1 MKKLFTSVIVLLTSI
16 TIGQA
21 QDLPNWRPYDKNG
34 INVFEAPK
42 DTATTFDKVRVKV
55 GGAFALQYQA
65 LDHENTAVPVMN
77 TSTPPINLN
86 QLIEIGNNFNLP
98 TANLDLDV
106 ELYDGVN
113 MHLRTYLSS
122 RHHPEP
128 YVKGGYIQIDKLE
141 FISKGFMANAMKYLT
156 LKIGHMENNYG
167 DAHFRRTDNALALYN
182 PFVESYLMDSFTTEV
197 GAELYFRKNGFIAM
211 LGATNG
217 KLNQGVN
224 NPGATSPST
233 LIKIGYDKQLNEQLR
248 TRITGSVYH
257 TAQSARNYLYAGDR
271 GGSRYYF
278 VMENALASAS
288 ANYTS
293 GRINP
298 GLNNELTAIM
308 INPFVKY
315 NGFEFFGLFETSTG
329 KNNNEVDKRTFTQL
343 GAELLYRFGKTEQF
357 YVGGRYNSVSG
368 ETASTG
374 SGTSL
379 AAGDDIDVSR
389 YNFAAGWFITK
400 NILTKLEYV
409 NQKYDGYRNTNILN
423 GGGFNGF
430 VFEATISF

>member
-1 MKKLFTSVIVLLTSI
+1 MNKIVTSVVAVLAVI
-16 TIGQA
+16 TIGQS
-21 QDLPNWRPYDKNG
+21 QNLPNWRPYDKNG

-42 DTATTFDKVRVKV
+42 DTATTFKDVRVKV

-65 LDHENTAVPVMN
+65 MDHENTAVPVLN
-77 TSTPPINLN
+77 ANNVNVN
-86 QLIEIGNNFNLP
+86 QLIEVGNNFNLP

-141 FISKGFMANAMKYLT
+141 FISKGFMADAMQYLT

-197 GAELYFRKNGFIAM
+197 GAELYFQKNGFLAM
-211 LGATNG
+211 LGASNG

-233 LIKIGYDKQLNEQLR
+233 LVKLGYDKQLNDQLR

-257 TAQSARNYLYAGDR
+257 TAQSQNVYLYSGDR

-278 VMENALASAS
+278 MMENTLATAS
-288 ANYTS
+288 ANYKS
-293 GRINP
+293 GRIDP
-298 GLNNELTAIM
+298 GMKNEMTAIM

-315 NGFEFFGLFETSTG
+315 NGLEFFGLFETTSG
-329 KNNNEVDKRTFTQL
+329 KNSNEVDSRNYTQI

-357 YVGGRYNSVSG
+357 YFGGRYNTVSG

-374 SGTSL
+374 TPL

-389 YNFAAGWFITK
+389 YNLAAGWFMTK
-400 NILTKLEYV
+400 NILAKLEYV
-409 NQKYDGYRNTNILN
+409 NQKYEGYRDTNILN
-423 GGGFNGF
+423 GGAFNGF

>member
-1 MKKLFTSVIVLLTSI
+1 
-16 TIGQA
+16 
-21 QDLPNWRPYDKNG
+21 
-34 INVFEAPK
+34 
-42 DTATTFDKVRVKV
+42 
-55 GGAFALQYQA
+55 
-65 LDHENTAVPVMN
+65 
-77 TSTPPINLN
+77 
-86 QLIEIGNNFNLP
+86 
-98 TANLDLDV
+98 
-106 ELYDGVN
+106 
-113 MHLRTYLSS
+113 
-122 RHHPEP
+122 
-128 YVKGGYIQIDKLE
+128 
-141 FISKGFMANAMKYLT
+141 
-156 LKIGHMENNYG
+156 
-167 DAHFRRTDNALALYN
+167 
-182 PFVESYLMDSFTTEV
+182 
-197 GAELYFRKNGFIAM
+197 
-211 LGATNG
+211 
-217 KLNQGVN
+217 
-224 NPGATSPST
+224 
-233 LIKIGYDKQLNEQLR
+233 
-248 TRITGSVYH
+248 
-257 TAQSARNYLYAGDR
+257 
-271 GGSRYYF
+271 
-278 VMENALASAS
+278 LASAS

-389 YNFAAGWFITK
+389 YNFAAGWFMTK